1 MGLYRHLESDCRH
14 FGRIAAA
21 VIPERRSLIR
31 DRNTLERLPLE
42 CVRKGMKRFSDKTES
57 G

>member
-1 MGLYRHLESDCRH
+1 MGVYRHLESDCRH

-21 VIPERRSLIR
+21 VIPERPSLIR

-42 CVRKGMKRFSDKTES
+42 CVRKSM
-57 G
+57 